1 LAVATILES
10 EREQTVAQ
18 EPDDLRRR
26 IDAIIRF
33 LPAFEAT
40 GAPHGEWQFEE
51 GVMPFLVTSEAV
63 NEFVEALYE
72 NGWVEPFDWGAWQD
86 TAARYVESP
95 DMVAQADVDTIRKLL
110 TTHARNDRFC
120 EGHLIAMIESGH
132 IAACL
137 RRLRELRP
145 AV

>member
-1 LAVATILES
+1 MAITLEFHRELTLAH
-10 EREQTVAQ
+10 

-26 IDAIIRF
+26 IDALLRF
-33 LPAFEAT
+33 LPGFEAA
-40 GAPHGEWQFEE
+40 GVRHGEWRCED
-51 GVMPFLVTSEAV
+51 GVMPFLVTSVAV
-63 NEFVEALYE
+63 SEFIEALYE
-72 NGWVEPFDWGAWQD
+72 YGWVEPFDWGAWQD

-110 TTHARNDRFC
+110 TTHTRNDRFC
-120 EGHLIAMIESGH
+120 EGHLVDMIECGH

-145 AV
+145 TV